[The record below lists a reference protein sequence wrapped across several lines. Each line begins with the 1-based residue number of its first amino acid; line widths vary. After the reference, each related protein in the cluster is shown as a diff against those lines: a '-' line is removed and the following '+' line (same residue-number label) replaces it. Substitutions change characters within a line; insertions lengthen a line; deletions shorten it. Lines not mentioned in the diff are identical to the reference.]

1 MYGQRGG
8 RQFGPVELP
17 VEKVWSV
24 WVMRDASGFFD
35 YAARK
40 ERELLRSE

>member
-1 MYGQRGG
+1 MGY
-8 RQFGPVELP
+8 PAELL

-24 WVMRDASGFFD
+24 WVMRGASGFFD
-35 YAARK
+35 CAARK